1 MESRPLQAPNR
12 RSPLQLGKAP
22 GKQRIEDERLN
33 QAPLQRC
40 QQCNL
45 SQEPWGPNEL
55 LHKRFLA
62 TVESK
67 HILQYFQG
75 KTWQPLAPVAPAP
88 SLQDDQPWK
97 YRLRCLRWALDNID
111 THFFCQRHKPIIT
124 PWVEDHL
131 PITVEGQI
139 QLPPSNPKNLWR
151 KLYCDLVFTSTCG
164 EELLFQMVSKKR

>member
-1 MESRPLQAPNR
+1 MVWQNINLWCKNMESRPLQAPNR

-22 GKQRIEDERLN
+22 GKQRIENERLN

-45 SQEPWGPNEL
+45 SQEPWGSNEL
-55 LHKRFLA
+55 WHKRFLA

-97 YRLRCLRWALDNID
+97 YRLRCLRWALDTIH
-111 THFFCQRHKPIIT
+111 THWYPLSKRQTYHNPMGRGPFAHNCGR
-124 PWVEDHL
+124 
-131 PITVEGQI
+131 
-139 QLPPSNPKNLWR
+139 SNTAPTL
-151 KLYCDLVFTSTCG
+151 
-164 EELLFQMVSKKR
+164 QP

>member
-12 RSPLQLGKAP
+12 RSPLQLDKAP
-22 GKQRIEDERLN
+22 DKQRIEDERLN

-40 QQCNL
+40 RQCNL

-62 TVESK
+62 TVELK
-67 HILQYFQG
+67 HILQYFQR

-97 YRLRCLRWALDNID
+97 YRLRYWAFDNIV
-111 THFFCQRHKPIIT
+111 TH
-124 PWVEDHL
+124 WYL
-131 PITVEGQI
+131 
-139 QLPPSNPKNLWR
+139 LSNRQTYHNPMGRGPFAHN
-151 KLYCDLVFTSTCG
+151 CG
-164 EELLFQMVSKKR
+164 RSNTAPTLQP